1 MDSATLERMARDAY
15 RLGKSHGNA
24 DRMEGYYNDAP
35 LSGEW
40 AGESIP
46 ELLGDLYREV
56 CARAES
62 ELDASDVLSDLCDAY
77 EEGYYSVWEMQHE
90 TL

>member
-1 MDSATLERMARDAY
+1 MDSGTLERMARDAY
-15 RLGKSHGNA
+15 RLGKNHGMS

-56 CARAES
+56 CALAES
-62 ELDASDVLSDLCDAY
+62 ELDASDVLSDLCDEY
-77 EEGYYSVWEMQHE
+77 ERGYFENVGEMA
-90 TL
+90 